1 VDERAVRG
9 DAVPVAAVYE
19 VRINREPHGEDLS

>member
-1 VDERAVRG
+1 VDEGAVGR
-9 DAVPVAAVYE
+9 DAVPVAAVHE